1 MELDRK
7 ILEASIDLFFS
18 HGIKAVSMDE
28 VAKSAGISKRTL
40 YEHFD
45 SKDALLIAC
54 IDTLIKAREQKMSQM
69 ISETKSFIELI
80 LNGVYSAMEFTQS
93 INPKFFVDLD
103 SLNYAGAREMMR
115 NSIGKYRRQ
124 IEDLI
129 ERGKADGLIRAEV
142 DAEFTAYVMMQG
154 NGTNLIINSEE
165 ASKWS
170 PIWIMKQ
177 LTFSFLRGMSTEKG
191 VRLIDEYAKSIDIQ
205 EKK

>member
-1 MELDRK
+1 MELDSK
-7 ILEASIDLFFS
+7 ILKASIDLFFS

-28 VAKSAGISKRTL
+28 VAKSVGISKRTL

-45 SKDALLIAC
+45 SKDALLISC
-54 IDTLIKAREQKMSQM
+54 IDSLLKTREQKMSRM
-69 ISETKSFIELI
+69 IAETKSFIELI
-80 LNGVYSAMEFTQS
+80 LNGVYDAMAFTQS

-115 NSIGKYRRQ
+115 NSIGKYRKQ

-170 PIWIMKQ
+170 PVWIMKQ

-191 VRLIDEYAKSIDIQ
+191 VRLIDEYAKSIDTQ
-205 EKK
+205 AKK

>member
-1 MELDRK
+1 MELDSK
-7 ILEASIDLFFS
+7 ILKASIDLFFS

-28 VAKSAGISKRTL
+28 VAKSVGISKRTL

-45 SKDALLIAC
+45 SKDALLISC
-54 IDTLIKAREQKMSQM
+54 IDSLLKAREQKMSRM
-69 ISETKSFIELI
+69 IAETKSFIELI
-80 LNGVYSAMEFTQS
+80 LNGVYDAMAFTQI

-115 NSIGKYRRQ
+115 NSIGKYRKQ

-129 ERGKADGLIRAEV
+129 ERGKADGLIRTEV

-170 PIWIMKQ
+170 PVWIMKQ

-191 VRLIDEYAKSIDIQ
+191 VRLIDEYAKSIDTQ
-205 EKK
+205 AKK